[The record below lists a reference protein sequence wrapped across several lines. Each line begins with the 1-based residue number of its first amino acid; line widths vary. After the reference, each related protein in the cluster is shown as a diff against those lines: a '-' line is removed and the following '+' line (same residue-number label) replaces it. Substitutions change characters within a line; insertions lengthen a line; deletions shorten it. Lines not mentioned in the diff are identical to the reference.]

1 MCICIYIYI
10 FKYYRCSLR
19 TSILVE
25 YADPQCSEGM
35 SCILCLRDAKAPP
48 VDEPGVM
55 DGLHV
60 GTTRCAEVL
69 VDGSIGPR
77 VGFESWGSH
86 PAARPVLVLIDD
98 HEDRFH
104 YPKED

>member
-48 VDEPGVM
+48 VDEP
-55 DGLHV
+55 
-60 GTTRCAEVL
+60 AEVL